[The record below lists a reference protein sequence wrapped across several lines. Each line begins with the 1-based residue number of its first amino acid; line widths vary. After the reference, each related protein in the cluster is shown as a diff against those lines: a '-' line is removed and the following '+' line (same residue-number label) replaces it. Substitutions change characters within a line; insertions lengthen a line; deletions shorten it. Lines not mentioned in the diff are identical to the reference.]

1 MGLKILKHWGAPLL
15 SVGRSVSMETSE
27 YHWKKALCSRNFGP
41 DYNLYLNQI
50 SISMVI
56 PFEFAF
62 TIRYKMPT

>member
-1 MGLKILKHWGAPLL
+1 
-15 SVGRSVSMETSE
+15 METSE